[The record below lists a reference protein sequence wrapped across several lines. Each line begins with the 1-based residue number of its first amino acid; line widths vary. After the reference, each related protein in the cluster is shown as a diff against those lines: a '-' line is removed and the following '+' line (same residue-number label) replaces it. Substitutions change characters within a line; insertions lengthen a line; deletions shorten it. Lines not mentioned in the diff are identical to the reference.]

1 MIKDHDFCA
10 PFAARKAA
18 CVLERSTPIENA
30 RKSLKKKSR
39 TGSTSVRLFLRALA
53 KIAQAGRKLG
63 SRLGLF
69 LCPPPHPT
77 QPPRP

>member
-1 MIKDHDFCA
+1 MIKDYDFCA

-18 CVLERSTPIENA
+18 CVLARSTPGENA

-53 KIAQAGRKLG
+53 KIALAGREFLIPP
-63 SRLGLF
+63 GLF
-69 LCPPPHPT
+69 LFPPPHPT
-77 QPPRP
+77 QPPPP